1 MFSRKERKE
10 TDDDKLLEAWR
21 ARWDDALLAWSRF
34 TKLHEPKWLF
44 KEPDEKKEG
53 LSGSFAMIRLTDH
66 TVVISLRQ
74 IREKGLEN
82 FATEILA
89 HEIGHHVYAPA
100 DLRDNARLL
109 ARITAGLPAMEHHA
123 PLVSNLYTDLLIN
136 DRLRR
141 GEKLDMSAVYTAL
154 NVDSPNKLWSLYML
168 IYEALWNLPP
178 GTLNKGKTSE
188 KTRFDATLAAKII
201 RVYSRDWLDGA
212 GRFAVLI
219 APYLDKNLSP
229 KDMEALSPIL
239 DTRGA
244 GAGDTIPDGLSTAED
259 EELDG
264 AKHPSEDERL
274 TGLGGMGGEDNDD
287 GGKDGSEKS
296 SPHGGGEE
304 KVGGR
309 KNRYRDPG
317 KYTELMKSLGVKAP
331 EDDLV
336 MNYYKELARPH
347 LIRFPEKMSRRAA
360 EPFPEGLDMW
370 DVGDPMSEIDWV
382 ESSARSPVIIPGV
395 TTMRRTYGE
404 TKGDEPEKQP
414 LDLYLGID
422 CSGSMLNPKVG
433 LSYPVL
439 AGAIVAL
446 SALRAK
452 ASVKATL
459 SGEPGKF
466 TSTDGFVNGEKEIL
480 KLLTGYLGTGYSF
493 GVLRLRDTFIDAA
506 KPARPA
512 HILIVTDADIF
523 YMLDQTL
530 GGWDIMRE
538 ALEKAGGGG
547 TCLFDI
553 PSPDWVEKQIERLK
567 NIGWN
572 VSLVSNQEDMVRFA
586 REFAKLKYDKPAAAK
601 K

>member
-1 MFSRKERKE
+1 MFSRKEPRE
-10 TDDDKLLEAWR
+10 TGNDNLLEAWR
-21 ARWDDALLAWSRF
+21 ARWNDALSAWSRF

-44 KEPDEKKEG
+44 KESDEKKEG

-109 ARITAGLPAMEHHA
+109 VRITAGLPAMEHHA

-136 DRLRR
+136 DRLQR
-141 GEKLDMSAVYTAL
+141 GEELDMSAVYSAL

-168 IYEALWNLPP
+168 IYEALWNLPS
-178 GTLNKGKTSE
+178 GTLNKGNASE
-188 KTRFDATLAAKII
+188 KARFDATLAAKII
-201 RVYSRDWLDGA
+201 RVYSKDWLDGA

-229 KDMEALSPIL
+229 KDIAALSPIL
-239 DTRGA
+239 DTRDA
-244 GAGDTIPDGLSTAED
+244 GAGDTIPDGLSTAEP
-259 EELDG
+259 EEQDG

-274 TGLGGMGGEDNDD
+274 TGLGGMDGEDENDET
-287 GGKDGSEKS
+287 KEGSEKS
-296 SPHGGGEE
+296 SPRGGGEE
-304 KVGGR
+304 KVGGK
-309 KNRYRDPG
+309 KNLYRAPG
-317 KYTELMKSLGVKAP
+317 KYTELMKSLGVKVS

-336 MNYYKELARPH
+336 INYYKELARPH
-347 LIRFPEKMSRRAA
+347 LIRFPEKMNRRST
-360 EPFPEGLDMW
+360 EPLPEGLDLW
-370 DVGDPMSEIDWV
+370 DVGDPVSDLDWV
-382 ESSARSPVIIPGV
+382 ESSARSPLIIPGV
-395 TTMRRTYGE
+395 TTLRRTYGE
-404 TKGDEPEKQP
+404 TEGDEPEKQP

-422 CSGSMLNPKVG
+422 CSGSMLNPKAG

-452 ASVKATL
+452 ARVKATL
-459 SGEPGKF
+459 SGEPGKY
-466 TSTDGFVNGEKEIL
+466 TSTDGFVNSEKEIL

-493 GVLRLRDTFIDAA
+493 GVLRLKDTFIDAA

-512 HILIVTDADIF
+512 HILIVTDTDIF
-523 YMLDQTL
+523 YMLDQTP

-547 TCLFDI
+547 TCLLNI
-553 PSPDWVEKQIERLK
+553 PSPYGTDKQIGQLK

-572 VSLVSNQEDMVRFA
+572 VSLVSNQEEMVRFA
-586 REFAKLKYDKPAAAK
+586 REFAKLKYDKPAVAK